1 MNRSK
6 CETIVC
12 VRQTGEPTRKE
23 DIVMGKDKKLVEAI
37 TPMAEDFAQWYTD
50 VVKKA
55 ELIDYSSVRGCMIFR
70 PNGYA
75 LWENI
80 QKNLDARFK
89 ETGVENVYM
98 PMFIP
103 ESLLQK
109 EKDHVEGFAPE
120 VAWVTHGGLE
130 PLQERLCVRPTSE
143 TLFCDLYSNIVQ
155 SYRDLPKL
163 YNQWCSVVRWE
174 KTTRPFLRS
183 MEFLWQE
190 GHTAH
195 ATAEEAEERTVQM
208 LNLYADFCENVL
220 AIPMIKGRKTDK
232 EKFAGA
238 HSTYTI
244 EALMHDGKALQSGTS
259 HNFGDGFAHAFN
271 IQYTDKQ
278 NKLQYVHQTS
288 WGMSTRIIGAI
299 IMVHG
304 DDSGLVLP
312 PRIAPTQVMIIPIAQ
327 HKEGVLDKAAELKEK
342 LSKEFRVNVDA
353 TDKSPGWK
361 FSEQEIKGIPVR
373 IEIGPK
379 DIEANQAVIVRRDTR
394 EKIVVSLD
402 EIEAKLGEV
411 LEQMQA
417 DMLERARAHRDSHT
431 YEART
436 YDEFKT
442 TVEEKPGFIKAMW
455 CGDVE
460 CENKIKEDTGATSR
474 CMPFKQ
480 EQLSDVCVCCG
491 KPAKSMVYWGR
502 AY

>member
-1 MNRSK
+1 MA
-6 CETIVC
+6 
-12 VRQTGEPTRKE
+12 KE
-23 DIVMGKDKKLVEAI
+23 KKLVEAI
-37 TPMAEDFAQWYTD
+37 TSMEEDFAQWYTD

-55 ELIDYSSVRGCMIFR
+55 ELIEYSNVKGCMILR

-75 LWENI
+75 IWENI
-80 QKNLDARFK
+80 QKELDRRFK

-98 PMFIP
+98 PLFIP
-103 ESLLQK
+103 ESLLQR

-120 VAWVTHGGLE
+120 VAWVTHGGME

-143 TLFCDLYSNIVQ
+143 TLFCDMYSNIIQ

-195 ATAEEAEERTVQM
+195 ATEEEAEARTIQM
-208 LNLYADFCENVL
+208 LNVYADFCEQIL
-220 AIPMIKGRKTDK
+220 AIPMIKGKKTDK

-259 HNFGDGFAHAFN
+259 HNFGDGFAHAFD
-271 IQYTDKQ
+271 IQYTDKD

-312 PRIAPTQVMIIPIAQ
+312 PRIAPVQVMIVPIAQ
-327 HKEGVLDKAAELKEK
+327 HKEGVLDKAYELRDRLAKTFSVK
-342 LSKEFRVNVDA
+342 VDDS
-353 TDKSPGWK
+353 DKSPGWK
-361 FSEQEIKGIPVR
+361 FSEQEMRGIPTR

-379 DIEANQAVIVRRDTR
+379 DLEANQAVIVRRDTR

-402 EIEAKLGEV
+402 EIETKLVQVQEI
-411 LEQMQA
+411 MQQE
-417 DMLERARAHRDSHT
+417 MLERARTHRDVHT
-431 YEART
+431 YQASSYE
-436 YDEFKT
+436 EFKDLIAS
-442 TVEEKPGFIKAMW
+442 KPGFVKAMW
-455 CGDVE
+455 CGDE
-460 CENKIKEDTGATSR
+460 ACELKIKEDTTATSR
-474 CMPFKQ
+474 CMPFEQ
-480 EQLSDVCVCCG
+480 EHIADTCVCCG
-491 KPAKSMVYWGR
+491 KPAKTMVYWGK